1 MPFASAQSHKTVP
14 LHFTHITI
22 CSCACSVPYTGGKE
36 LDPEEEN
43 LGLAGTRKAAI
54 PGVYFRQYL
63 PVSNKV
69 RNLFTLNRTSFPP
82 CISL

>member
-1 MPFASAQSHKTVP
+1 MPYASAQSHISVL
-14 LHFTHITI
+14 LHI
-22 CSCACSVPYTGGKE
+22 CGCTCSVSYTGGKE

-69 RNLFTLNRTSFPP
+69 R
-82 CISL
+82 ISLL

>member
-1 MPFASAQSHKTVP
+1 MPYASAQSHITVP
-14 LHFTHITI
+14 LHITM
-22 CSCACSVPYTGGKE
+22 CTCTCSVSYTGGKE
-36 LDPEEEN
+36 LGPEEEN

-69 RNLFTLNRTSFPP
+69 R
-82 CISL
+82 ISSL